1 MEHHPEIET
10 VTLVAAEFKSLAK
23 VGGLADVVADLAL
36 HLTRRSI
43 AVRVLLPGY
52 GPPPPG
58 ALLETS
64 VDLPFG
70 AGHRL
75 FTLYHLDIQGTAV
88 YLIHEPGL
96 FDGENAS
103 IYIDSNARHRGPFE
117 DDAQRFAFFCSACA
131 WLLEHHF
138 PASARRVV
146 HCHDWHTGTLPLLIR
161 MTTAFPRCRRTTRF
175 MFTIHNLD
183 YQGIRPLWGHAAESL
198 PSLQSWFPDVM
209 DEIATHPE
217 FSSIRDPAH
226 PHCYN
231 PMRTGIR
238 LSHQVTTV
246 SRTYAREILLPDHPG
261 EGRIG
266 GRGLESDLQQVSD
279 QGRLT
284 GILNGID
291 PTEYDPQLL
300 VPPFGP
306 HRSSWVE
313 AKQVHKARVLN
324 WLLKPDPTVATSRS
338 MSEGPS
344 GESRKTELPL
354 AVVVSRL
361 VHQKIGLLLETTPS
375 GDSALQQLDRLPLQ
389 LVILGLGEL
398 EPQLRLAVQNLP
410 HGRVFLFSGFS
421 PEVANR
427 LYAAADLFL
436 MPSLFEPCGISQLI
450 AMRFGGLP
458 VAHLVGGLADTV
470 MHASTGFTFK
480 GTSTAH
486 QANRFVETV
495 QDAVELFQS
504 RPATFRSMQVNA
516 MKTHF
521 TWDASTLQYAAL
533 YEKMSTSDAI
543 RHYPGT

>member
-1 MEHHPEIET
+1 MEHHPEVET

-58 ALLETS
+58 ALPETS

-70 AGHRL
+70 PGHRL
-75 FTLYHLDIQGTAV
+75 FTLYHVDVQGTAV

-96 FDGENAS
+96 FDGENAPV
-103 IYIDSNARHRGPFE
+103 YIDSNARHRGPFE

-138 PASARRVV
+138 PTSARRLV

-183 YQGIRPLWGHAAESL
+183 YQGIRPFWGLSAESL

-209 DEIATHPE
+209 DEIATHPDYP
-217 FSSIRDPAH
+217 SIQDPAY
-226 PHCYN
+226 PNCYN
-231 PMRTGIR
+231 PMRAGIR

-246 SRTYAREILLPDHPG
+246 SRTYAREILLPDRPA

-266 GRGLESDLQQVSD
+266 GRGLELDLQQVAEE
-279 QGRLT
+279 GRLT

-291 PTEYDPQLL
+291 PIEYDPQLL

-306 HRSSWVE
+306 QRSSWLE

-324 WLLKPDPTVATSRS
+324 WLMKPDPKVVSSRPV
-338 MSEGPS
+338 SEDGQ
-344 GESRKTELPL
+344 GEGDGEEVPL

-361 VHQKIGLLLETTPS
+361 VHQKIGLLLEPTPS
-375 GDSALQQLDRLPLQ
+375 GDTALQRLDRLPMHLI
-389 LVILGLGEL
+389 LLGLGEL
-398 EPQLRLAVQNLP
+398 EPQLRVAVQHLP
-410 HGRVFLFSGFS
+410 HGRVFLFTGFS

-458 VAHLVGGLADTV
+458 VAHRVGGLADTV
-470 MHASTGFTFK
+470 KDGSTGFTFE
-480 GTSTAH
+480 GTSIVHLAH
-486 QANRFVETV
+486 RFVETV
-495 QDAVELFQS
+495 QAAVDLFQA
-504 RPATFRSMQVNA
+504 RPDAFRAMQVNA
-516 MKTHF
+516 MKTLF
-521 TWDASTLQYAAL
+521 TWDASTLQYTAL
-533 YEKMSTSDAI
+533 YEKMGSSDTI
-543 RHYPGT
+543 RHDPGT